1 MLSFCSCLIRFYL
14 LAEHNCLC
22 LCIDT
27 CYFLTM
33 SFSCFC
39 SVQISKVLLID
50 EVVDPLASAAIFVS
64 LNMHVLPPDSLPTCV
79 AVSAT
84 VTMHFKCVQ
93 FQFVCASVSCCL
105 CKSVCDF
112 FLCR

>member
-1 MLSFCSCLIRFYL
+1 MFWFCSCLVWFYL

-22 LCIDT
+22 LCIGT

-33 SFSCFC
+33 PFSCFC
-39 SVQISKVLLID
+39 SVQISEFLLLD
-50 EVVDPLASAAIFVS
+50 EAVDLLASATIFVS
-64 LNMHVLPPDSLPTCV
+64 LNMHILPPDSLLTCA

-84 VTMHFKCVQ
+84 VTMHLKCVQ